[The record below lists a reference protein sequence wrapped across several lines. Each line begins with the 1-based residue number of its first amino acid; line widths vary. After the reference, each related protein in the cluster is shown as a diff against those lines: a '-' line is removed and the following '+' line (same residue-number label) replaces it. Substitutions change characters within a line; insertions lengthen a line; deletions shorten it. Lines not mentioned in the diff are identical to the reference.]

1 MERMN
6 SIWSWRRPTFDT
18 KTIPRPETPA
28 FGTGTISAAL
38 CSIFGDEEVS
48 DIILQGC
55 DGGSVV
61 AVKAILASRSPM
73 FRHMFYGDSKSSF
86 VPKKPGEKEVFV
98 FDDWDCRILHLVVEY
113 CYTDTCSAMK
123 SQPTEEIARVMAIL
137 RIASK
142 AFKLPGLL
150 DKIRQWGWKQI
161 NRHPALACAM
171 VDEGMRNDDVDE
183 LALQTL
189 QIKSRAALLPD
200 PKAVGSGVLALS
212 KPGLLFVL
220 RTLAETTS
228 HYLLLQVMERWVDFS
243 PEDCSGADAARE
255 RSSREAFAKKCA
267 MRFIKLSQIPQE
279 NLSIVMKTSSLFNSN
294 NFIDTAVTQSATMR
308 NNYVDTS
315 MPTGFSGAR
324 VMSPIKESST
334 TSTNT
339 TTSSSTPIST
349 PRPGLSKTLSLTGRK
364 TSSSM
369 ESPKSSMSP
378 TGSQASQY
386 KSPSA
391 RRLMESQ

>member
-1 MERMN
+1 MN

-18 KTIPRPETPA
+18 KTTPRPETPA

-61 AVKAILASRSPM
+61 AVKAILASRSTM
-73 FRHMFYGDSKSSF
+73 FRHMFYGDGKSSF
-86 VPKKPGEKEVFV
+86 VPKEPGEKEVFV

-220 RTLAETTS
+220 RTLEETTS

-267 MRFIKLSQIPQE
+267 MRFIKLSKIPQE
-279 NLSIVMKTSSLFNSN
+279 NLSIVMKTSSLFTSN

-315 MPTGFSGAR
+315 MPTGFSRAR
-324 VMSPIKESST
+324 VMSPINESST
-334 TSTNT
+334 TSTNI
-339 TTSSSTPIST
+339 TTSSSST
-349 PRPGLSKTLSLTGRK
+349 PGLSKTMISV
-364 TSSSM
+364 

-378 TGSQASQY
+378 TGSQKSQY